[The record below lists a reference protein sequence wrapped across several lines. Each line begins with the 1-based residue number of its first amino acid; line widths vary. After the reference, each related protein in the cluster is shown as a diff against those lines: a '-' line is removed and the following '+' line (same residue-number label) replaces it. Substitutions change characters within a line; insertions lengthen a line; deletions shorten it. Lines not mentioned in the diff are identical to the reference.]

1 MTDAI
6 AVPTSREQ
14 LWGLLAEA
22 AEIEHHLMCCYLYAA
37 FSLKEGTDED
47 LSDAELAAVRRWRA
61 EIFAVAIEE
70 MGHLATVC
78 NILSSL
84 GAPAHLDHQN
94 FPVSAGYHP
103 AGVVVKLTP
112 FNPQTLA
119 HFIYLERPGDAD
131 VADGAGFEPARHY
144 VRDSQMDRLMTV
156 TTEYRTVG
164 RLYES
169 INLGLAGLAA
179 TLGESRLFAGDP
191 AHQLGADVGGLPG
204 LKVVRCLVTARA
216 AIDAIVRQGEGA
228 EATEARSHYQR
239 FLSIREEYDR
249 LLVAR
254 PGFRPARMSA
264 HNPVMRRPP
273 TPEGKLWITE
283 EPAASLLD
291 LGNALYNHC
300 LLPLARL
307 RRRRRGDAARPRAR
321 EHRPDAPAVA
331 DRLQARHPARQPGA
345 AAGDR
350 RPQLRDPPIRGGAAV
365 RHRER

>member
-179 TLGESRLFAGDP
+179 TLGESRLFAGDRDGGALDRPVHRQVATSDDDGAGNHGPGRNLP
-191 AHQLGADVGGLPG
+191 ASEGQAVGGAFSSLG
-204 LKVVRCLVTARA
+204 RCWALA
-216 AIDAIVRQGEGA
+216 G
-228 EATEARSHYQR
+228 
-239 FLSIREEYDR
+239 
-249 LLVAR
+249 
-254 PGFRPARMSA
+254 
-264 HNPVMRRPP
+264 RRI
-273 TPEGKLWITE
+273 G
-283 EPAASLLD
+283 
-291 LGNALYNHC
+291 
-300 LLPLARL
+300 RL
-307 RRRRRGDAARPRAR
+307 RADARGEYRKR
-321 EHRPDAPAVA
+321 
-331 DRLQARHPARQPGA
+331 DRKSGRWKSLATHC
-345 AAGDR
+345 
-350 RPQLRDPPIRGGAAV
+350 
-365 RHRER
+365 